1 MPLYTWSTKDKPQIL
16 PSAHFAGTA
25 YQALDSWNLQTA
37 PAPSV
42 QPLPQPALRKRQQRP
57 GENIVLMIYYNTLFQ
72 IQKEGWESAASWGR
86 VPRGKLAPWSLGKGP
101 ATSLILDFPENNRR
115 GPGAFWVIP
124 VPGSDQVW
132 GVREQERLR
141 RTLYPP
147 HLGQ

>member
-72 IQKEGWESAASWGR
+72 IQKEGWEKCG
-86 VPRGKLAPWSLGKGP
+86 LMGKGP
-101 ATSLILDFPENNRR
+101 KGEA
-115 GPGAFWVIP
+115 G
-124 VPGSDQVW
+124 
-132 GVREQERLR
+132 
-141 RTLYPP
+141 TLV
-147 HLGQ
+147 LGQGTSYLSYTGLSRKQQEGARCILGHSSARQ